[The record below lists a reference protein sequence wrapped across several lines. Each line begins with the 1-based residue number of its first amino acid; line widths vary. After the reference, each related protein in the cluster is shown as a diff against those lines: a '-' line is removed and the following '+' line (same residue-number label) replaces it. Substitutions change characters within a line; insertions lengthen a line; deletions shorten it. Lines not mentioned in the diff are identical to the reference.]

1 MAFKFIALFAFIAAA
16 SALPQHYYEQ
26 PALVKSYQPVVKQ
39 FVQPIVKKVAY
50 EEHEAPANYDF
61 EYSVHDEHT
70 GDVKSQHE
78 SAKDGNVEG
87 YYTLIDA
94 DGYRRIVHY
103 TANDEQGFIAKVER
117 EPVEGHKIVK
127 VAQPVVTKVVAPV
140 VTKVAVPVAKV
151 ASVPYVQQYAAPV
164 VQKVAPVQYQGY
176 DNHDFSSQ
184 VSFHGPSASYSY

>member
-103 TANDEQGFIAKVER
+103 TANHDQGFIAKVER

-127 VAQPVVTKVVAPV
+127 VDQPVVTKV
-140 VTKVAVPVAKV
+140 AKV
-151 ASVPYVQQYAAPV
+151 AAVPYVQHYAAPTEV
-164 VQKVAPVQYQGY
+164 KYPVNNYY
-176 DNHDFSSQ
+176 DH
-184 VSFHGPSASYSY
+184 HY

>member
-1 MAFKFIALFAFIAAA
+1 MAFKFVAFFALIAVA

-26 PALVKSYQPVVKQ
+26 PALVKSYQPAL
-39 FVQPIVKKVAY
+39 VKKVAY

-61 EYSVHDEHT
+61 EYSVHDDHT

-103 TANDEQGFIAKVER
+103 TANHEQGFIAKVER
-117 EPVEGHKIVK
+117 EPLQGHQIVK

-140 VTKVAVPVAKV
+140 VSKV
-151 ASVPYVQQYAAPV
+151 
-164 VQKVAPVQYQGY
+164 
-176 DNHDFSSQ
+176 
-184 VSFHGPSASYSY
+184 